1 MSGKLTSVPR
11 PKGFMRFLA
20 RFPIFMVRAGFGRLL
35 GNRFLV
41 LTHTGRV
48 TGLPHP
54 VALEVM
60 RYDEPNHAYFIASG
74 WGEEADWYR
83 NLLKT
88 PHVKVDAGGRQLP
101 AIAERLSEEQ
111 ATRELMDY
119 GKRSPAAIKTLTR
132 IMGYPFDGT
141 EDSYR
146 ELGRLLPMF
155 ALRIIGVQDA

>member
-1 MSGKLTSVPR
+1 
-11 PKGFMRFLA
+11 MRFLA
-20 RFPIFMVRAGFGRLL
+20 RIPIFMVRAGFGRLL

-48 TGLPHP
+48 TGLQHQ
-54 VALEVM
+54 VALEVV
-60 RYDEPNHAYFIASG
+60 RYDESKDTYIIASG

-88 PHVKVDAGGRQLP
+88 PQVGVDAGGRRLR

-111 ATRELMDY
+111 AVDELMNY
-119 GKRSPAAIKTLTR
+119 GQRNPTAIKTLAR

-141 EDSYR
+141 EASYQ
-146 ELGRLLPMF
+146 ELGTLLPMI
-155 ALRIIGVQDA
+155 ALRIIREQAA